1 MTAWWPHVAEHLDH
15 GDQSEK
21 FAPETPDEKGGFTI
35 AEEFDGAIGEER
47 EVWLV
52 DLAGAEDWL
61 VDLSG

>member
-1 MTAWWPHVAEHLDH
+1 VAEHLDH

-47 EVWLV
+47 EV
-52 DLAGAEDWL
+52 
-61 VDLSG
+61 